1 MHHPAFQRGDGTQ
14 VTVSIVLAGASVP
27 VNGATVRCGRE
38 PGDCAIVSWSPD
50 GWQAGTAIDIQPP
63 IGGPIDCTAAPE
75 ACVAVLV
82 RVEQDAS
89 VSLLSRPLTFG

>member
-1 MHHPAFQRGDGTQ
+1 MTITDPDGGTQ
-14 VTVSIVLAGASVP
+14 IEAQ
-27 VNGATVRCGRE
+27 AT
-38 PGDCAIVSWSPD
+38 
-50 GWQAGTAIDIQPP
+50 IQPP